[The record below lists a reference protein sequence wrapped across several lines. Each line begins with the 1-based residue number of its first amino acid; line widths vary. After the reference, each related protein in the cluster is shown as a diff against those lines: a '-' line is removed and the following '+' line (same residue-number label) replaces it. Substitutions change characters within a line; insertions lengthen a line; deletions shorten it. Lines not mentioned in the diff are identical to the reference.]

1 MRTEPASAPRQGLRR
16 RARTLS
22 TLALALALGFVPQG
36 HVRAGGSS
44 AKALLAQREG
54 KALSHLM
61 ALRSKLGLDGRAGF
75 RPVHSFTTGK
85 GKTVVRLDHT
95 VDGYRVMGSQ
105 AIVHVDADG
114 GLTALPRFL
123 EAGAS
128 PAGEPA
134 LGPEQAVAIALSAL
148 GATAPL
154 PDAPKVERIVFPA
167 RHAGGLAVHVDPA
180 TGEQVLDRTRSVFA
194 RPSAPT
200 VWAWQVRTREANG
213 PNGPRELAY
222 VIDGNTGDLLRIDD
236 LLARQAATVE
246 PAMGAGKGLYR
257 GEVGVP
263 ASKMLD
269 GRFALYD
276 TTRGHLPNPYLST
289 FTPDGSG
296 WSPTGLQVFWSE
308 HDLLG
313 KQTGNIFL
321 FSENPANAWGDGKPF
336 SSWGHENEA
345 NGQTAGVDAMSAM
358 ATTWDFYGKVLG
370 WDGLD
375 GRGTTTYATV
385 LSTDKY
391 YVDNAYWSTYSQSLT
406 LGAGSSSLPP
416 THASYDPNGWRSMA
430 DFDVVAHEMTHGV
443 TASTVKFLNVADYD
457 EAGMS
462 EGTSDFFAQMARLWA
477 ARPAGAPDNTIPDV
491 GGQWQIGKNVTHDG
505 TPIRWLD
512 KPDRDHRSPNG
523 WYDGAHFLD
532 GHFSAGILN
541 RVLYLLARGAS
552 PDPKSDSYSPYLPGG
567 MGGIGNDATARI
579 WFNTI
584 TERLYSGGTGKL
596 TWADCREEAIAAAKE
611 LYCGGAADCV
621 QSIAVENA
629 FAAVNVGQA
638 HGQGL
643 RTQVLFADWR
653 NGDWIDL
660 YHSGKSTAEP
670 GSFYNNR
677 QYLPIGE
684 TVRPRITVL
693 NNANTAVQW
702 SIGGPSMFNGAV
714 YYVEKG
720 GVINADGSWTTPYNV
735 GWKSIT
741 ATSVVDPTQ
750 FAEGRPFLINM
761 DGDQDLE
768 TDAIDMGY
776 FAFSWYLTRALNPS
790 HSIYNAPW
798 TDDADVAGF
807 VDGLAATWP
816 VK

>member
-1 MRTEPASAPRQGLRR
+1 MRTEPASVQRPRRMRSL
-16 RARTLS
+16 AA
-22 TLALALALGFVPQG
+22 LALALALGFVPQG
-36 HVRAGGSS
+36 RVRAAGSS
-44 AKALLAQREG
+44 SKALLAQREG
-54 KALSHLM
+54 KAVAHLM
-61 ALRSKLGLDGRAGF
+61 GLRSKLGLDGRAGF
-75 RPVHSFTTGK
+75 RPAHSFTTGA

-105 AIVHVDADG
+105 AIVHVGAEG
-114 GLTALPRFL
+114 SVTALPRFL
-123 EAGAS
+123 EPGPS

-134 LGPEQAVAIALSAL
+134 LGPERAAAIALSAL

-154 PDAPKVERIVFPA
+154 PEAPQVERIAFPA
-167 RHAGGLAVHVDPA
+167 RYTGGLAVRVDPA
-180 TGEQVLDRTRSVFA
+180 TGEQVLDRTRSIFA

-213 PNGPRELAY
+213 PDGPRELAY
-222 VIDGNTGDLLRIDD
+222 VIDATTGDLLRIDD
-236 LLARQAATVE
+236 LLDRQAATVQ
-246 PAMGAGKGLYR
+246 PAPGTGRGLYR
-257 GEVGVP
+257 GEVSVP

-276 TTRGHLPNPYLST
+276 PTRGHLPNPWLAT

-296 WSPTGLQVFWSE
+296 WSPTGLQVFWAE
-308 HDLLG
+308 HDPLG

-321 FSENPANAWGDGKPF
+321 FSENPANTWGDGKPF
-336 SSWGHENEA
+336 TAWGHENEA
-345 NGQTAGVDAMSAM
+345 NGQSAGVDAMSAM
-358 ATTWDFYGKVLG
+358 ATTWDFYRKVLG

-375 GRGTTTYATV
+375 GRGTTAYATV
-385 LSTDKY
+385 LSTEKFF
-391 YVDNAYWSTYSQSLT
+391 VDNAYWSPFSGSLT

-416 THASYDPNGWRSMA
+416 THSGYDPNGWKSLA

-443 TASTVKFLNVADYD
+443 SASTVKFLNGAGYD

-477 ARPAGAPDNTIPDV
+477 ARPAGAPDDAIPDV
-491 GGQWQIGKNVTHDG
+491 GGEWQIGKNVTNDG
-505 TPIRWLD
+505 APIRWLD

-579 WFNTI
+579 WFTTI

-596 TWADCREEAIAAAKE
+596 TWADCRTEALAAAKE
-611 LYCGGAADCV
+611 LYCGAAADCV

-638 HGQGL
+638 HGQPP
-643 RTQVLFADWR
+643 RTQVRFLNWR
-653 NGDWIDL
+653 NGDWWDL
-660 YHSGKSTAEP
+660 NHSAGAGDSP
-670 GSFYNNR
+670 YQNR
-677 QYLPIGE
+677 QLFPIGE
-684 TVRPRITVL
+684 TVRPRIAVL
-693 NNANTAVQW
+693 NNADTAVHW

-714 YYVEKG
+714 YFVEKG
-720 GVINADGSWTTPYNV
+720 GVINADGSWSTPYNV
-735 GWKSIT
+735 GWKAIT
-741 ATSVVDPTQ
+741 ATSVADPTQ
-750 FAEGRPFLINM
+750 FAEGRPFLVNL
-761 DGDQDLE
+761 DADQDLE
-768 TDAIDMGY
+768 SDAVDMGY

-790 HSIYNAPW
+790 HSIFNAPW

-807 VDGLAATWP
+807 VDAMAATWP